1 MTSFLIF
8 KLLRNRLI
16 TLSALLIS
24 SPLISTAQNNSSVR
38 LQIDGIVTLPIG
50 AGLAAVTDGDFNHD
64 GRRDL
69 AICERNLGQVALYM
83 RSSAG
88 TYPTAKFTYAVG
100 RAPSGLVSFNHE
112 AGRYHADLMALSGPS
127 SQWTMLRDDV
137 DTTGNLVRRVLTPGF
152 GTGAPSPRP
161 QLVQADIEQDGT
173 PDFIYTYPIDY
184 NSFVRSSRF
193 FNDTYSPTTPSN
205 QRQIDTPYLNTG
217 YNTSSSLTLAD
228 FDQNGFLDQVITDST
243 NNVVHIVSRLLS
255 QVAVVQNS
263 GRGPVHTAAQD
274 IDGDQ
279 LPDLAIAYAT
289 SKEVIVL
296 RTTTTFEFNRSYS
309 YALPAA
315 PRRVLLADL
324 NRDFYPELLVVTADN
339 QLRIYQHNGTN
350 SALCYTTIAPQV
362 LATGVNPE
370 ILQIAYLDGD
380 NYPDIIV
387 GCPGDN
393 TVRTYLNRS
402 GVVTATR
409 SNQQL
414 TGVEVF
420 PTLATNEVTIR
431 QTGNS
436 PLTATLLD
444 EIGRPV
450 RQQTLSQPTSTIATG
465 DLQRGFYLL
474 RLVGEKGTRTTRI
487 VLQ

>member
-1 MTSFLIF
+1 MNSIRKKVLYLTTVTAGL
-8 KLLRNRLI
+8 
-16 TLSALLIS
+16 TL
-24 SPLISTAQNNSSVR
+24 TGHAQPTPSVR
-38 LQIDGIVTLPIG
+38 MQPDAIVTLPAG
-50 AGLAAVTDGDFNHD
+50 AGLVAIAEGDFNHD
-64 GRRDL
+64 TRRDL
-69 AICERNLGQVALYM
+69 AVCERNLGQVVLYM
-83 RSSAG
+83 RSAAG
-88 TYPTAKFTYAVG
+88 TYPTAKYTYAVG
-100 RAPSGLVSFNHE
+100 QAPSGLVSFNRE
-112 AGRYHADLMALSGPS
+112 AGRYHADLMAVSGPS

-152 GTGAPSPRP
+152 GTGEPSPRP
-161 QLVQADIEQDGT
+161 QLVQTDIEQDGT
-173 PDFIYTYPIDY
+173 PDFIYTYPSSY

-205 QRQIDTPYLNTG
+205 QRRIDTPYLNTG

-228 FDQNGFLDQVITDST
+228 FDQNGFLDQVLTDSAA
-243 NNVVHIVSRLLS
+243 NMVHVVSQFLS
-255 QVAVVQNS
+255 QVAFLQNS

-279 LPDLAIAYAT
+279 LPDLAIAYGA

-362 LATGVNPE
+362 IATGVAPE
-370 ILQIAYLDGD
+370 LLQIAYLDGD
-380 NYPDIIV
+380 NYPDVIV

-402 GVVTATR
+402 SVVTATR
-409 SNQQL
+409 SNQLL
-414 TGVEVF
+414 TGISVF
-420 PTLATNEVTIR
+420 PTLATNEITVR
-431 QTGNS
+431 QTGNV
-436 PLTATLLD
+436 PLTITLLD
-444 EIGRPV
+444 EVGRPV
-450 RQQTLSQPTSTIATG
+450 RQQTLAQPTSTIATG
-465 DLQRGFYLL
+465 DLQRGFYVL
-474 RLVGEKGTRTTRI
+474 RLVGEKGTHTTRI